1 MAAGSRS
8 DEFHGLQT
16 ENRHLKEMV
25 GALRD
30 ELEKM
35 RIGEKERLQH
45 ALAEAGDE
53 IGQLKKMVGAL
64 RDELERRKIAYEEQC
79 QAIGQNARDEAKQL
93 QETIRAL
100 RGRLTN
106 S

>member
-16 ENRHLKEMV
+16 KNRHLKEMV

-64 RDELERRKIAYEEQC
+64 RDELERRKIAHEEQC
-79 QAIGQNARDEAKQL
+79 RAIRQNARDEAKQL

-100 RGRLTN
+100 RERLTN